1 MFLKSKICLTVLTVY
16 EILAVI
22 LLHCRRTCD
31 AMFGMNFCDDHV
43 FKYFIFCF
51 AVPAIIGLIVMWIM
65 EIVYGARRRRSFIY
79 RAKNAVRDVAS
90 SVRDHISE
98 HVSMADMEKLMAAAL
113 LVGIKRY
120 VSKHPKHRQEFEEVL
135 GKDFVA
141 SADEEYTEYDY
152 DSDDDDYDE
161 ADGADMNN
169 KPSRRAASATTRR
182 KTTTTKTTATR
193 KSDNSRRK
201 K

>member
-31 AMFGMNFCDDHV
+31 AMFGMSFCDDHV

-51 AVPAIIGLIVMWIM
+51 ALPAIVGLIVMWIM
-65 EIVYGARRRRSFIY
+65 EIVYGARRRRSFLY

-90 SVRDHISE
+90 NVREKIGE

-113 LVGIKRY
+113 LIGIKRY
-120 VSKHPKHRQEFEEVL
+120 VSRHPKHRRDFEQAL

-141 SADEEYTEYDY
+141 SADEEYEYDY
-152 DSDDDDYDE
+152 DEDEGDDDDDE
-161 ADGADMNN
+161 GSDSKTGRKSTVAT
-169 KPSRRAASATTRR
+169 RRKTSTSKTTRR
-182 KTTTTKTTATR
+182 KK
-193 KSDNSRRK
+193 
-201 K
+201 